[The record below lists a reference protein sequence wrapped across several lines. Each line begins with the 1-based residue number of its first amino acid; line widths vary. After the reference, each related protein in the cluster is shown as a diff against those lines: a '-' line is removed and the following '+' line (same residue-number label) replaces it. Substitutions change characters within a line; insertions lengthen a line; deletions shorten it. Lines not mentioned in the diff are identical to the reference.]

1 MLNVVLLIAGFAPL
15 IYGAHLLV
23 EAASSI
29 AMKLNVPSI
38 VIGLT
43 IVAFGTSAPE
53 LVVNVLGALENNSSI
68 VIGNVIGSNI
78 LNILLI
84 LGLSAAILPISVQKN
99 TTWLEIPLAVLSAVA
114 VFLIADDILLDG
126 SSARIISRA
135 EGFLLLLFF
144 FIFLVYNFQLAKS
157 GHEESEIPDKEY
169 PNWLDSLLIPA
180 GILFLVLGGWM
191 IVTFATK
198 MAKEMGISDR
208 IIAVTI
214 VSLGTSLP
222 ELATSVVAAIR
233 RKADIAIGN
242 VVGSNI
248 FNAFFILGISATIT
262 PVDVSAGSL
271 VDIIVNIISSI
282 LLFAVLFVG
291 KGRIISSAEGIGF
304 VLLYL
309 VYLTWLILVG

>member
-1 MLNVVLLIAGFAPL
+1 MLNLLLLLAGFVPL
-15 IYGAHLLV
+15 IFGAHLLV
-23 EAASSI
+23 EASSSI
-29 AMKLNVPSI
+29 AKKFNVPSI

-53 LVVNVLGALENNSSI
+53 LIVNVLGALEGNSSI

-84 LGLSAAILPISVQKN
+84 LGLSAAIYPISVQKN
-99 TTWLEIPLAVLSAVA
+99 TTWIEIPLAVLSAVA
-114 VFLIADDILLDG
+114 VFLIADDIFLDG

-144 FIFLVYNFQLAKS
+144 IIFVVYNFQLAKA
-157 GHEESEIPDKEY
+157 GHEDSEIPEKEY
-169 PNWLDSLLIPA
+169 PNWLASLLIPA
-180 GILFLVLGGWM
+180 GILLLVLGGWM

-262 PVDVSAGSL
+262 SVDVSAGS
-271 VDIIVNIISSI
+271 VADILVNIISSI
-282 LLFAVLFVG
+282 LLFAVLFIG
-291 KGRIISSAEGIGF
+291 RGRIISRQEGVAL
-304 VLLYL
+304 VLIYL
-309 VYLTWLILVG
+309 GYLAWLILG